1 IYILSPHD
9 ALPILFE
16 GKAVAIRIAGQLR
29 QGFLDRLERHRRRA
43 EGVFVAGQLD
53 DLGGIEAELPGQLF
67 HRLAGYIGG
76 QFLHAWQ
83 RQTEKIATHD
93 KASSYKPQAPS
104 NPLPNRVQLAA
115 GSLPLRLKYRLRI
128 G

>member
-1 IYILSPHD
+1 
-9 ALPILFE
+9 
-16 GKAVAIRIAGQLR
+16 
-29 QGFLDRLERHRRRA
+29 DRLQRHRRRA

-83 RQTEKIATHD
+83 RQTEEIATHD

-128 G
+128 GPQDLQRHGFLTNLLQRIADQRIVLVTEEIDE